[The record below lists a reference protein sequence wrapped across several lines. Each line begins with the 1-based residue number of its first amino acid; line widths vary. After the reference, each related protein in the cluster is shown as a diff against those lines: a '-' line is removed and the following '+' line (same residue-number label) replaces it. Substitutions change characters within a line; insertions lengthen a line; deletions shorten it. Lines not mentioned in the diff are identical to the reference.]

1 MYNKV
6 ILVGNLSRDLEL
18 RYLPSGSA
26 VCNTAI
32 ATNRKF
38 KKQDGSFG
46 EEVCFID
53 ITFFGRTAE
62 VANQYLKRGSKILV
76 EGRLK
81 LDQWTDQTGG
91 KRSKH
96 SVVVDSMQMLDTKG
110 SQPDGDNSFGN
121 NTSAGSGYGQNNYGG
136 GVNNSSNYGQN
147 NNYNQNYNQ
156 AQNMPK
162 NEPQPNPNMDIPD
175 IDVNDDEIPF

>member
-1 MYNKV
+1 MFNKV
-6 ILVGNLSRDLEL
+6 ILVGNLTRDCEL

-26 VCNTAI
+26 VCTTGI

-38 KKQDGSFG
+38 KNQQGEQK

-62 VANQYLKRGSKILV
+62 IANQYLSRGKKVLV

-81 LDQWTDQTGG
+81 LDQWTDQNGA

-96 SVVVDSMQMLDTKG
+96 SVTVDTLQMLDSKESGYTSG
-110 SQPDGDNSFGN
+110 ANSGYQN
-121 NTSAGSGYGQNNYGG
+121 NQANTSYQ
-136 GVNNSSNYGQN
+136 
-147 NNYNQNYNQ
+147 
-156 AQNMPK
+156 
-162 NEPQPNPNMDIPD
+162 QPTESKYTGNDIPD
-175 IDVNDDEIPF
+175 IDINEDEIPF

>member
-1 MYNKV
+1 MFNKV
-6 ILVGNLSRDLEL
+6 ILVGNLTRDCEL

-26 VCNTAI
+26 VCTTGI

-38 KKQDGSFG
+38 KNQQGEQK

-62 VANQYLKRGSKILV
+62 IANQYLGRGKKVLV

-81 LDQWTDQTGG
+81 LDQWTDQSGG

-96 SVVVDSMQMLDTKG
+96 SVIVDTLQMLDSKG
-110 SQPDGDNSFGN
+110 S
-121 NTSAGSGYGQNNYGG
+121 TSGENSGYNSAPQGGGYGNAPQQQGGYNNSAQQSYQQPQNN
-136 GVNNSSNYGQN
+136 SKPASN
-147 NNYNQNYNQ
+147 
-156 AQNMPK
+156 
-162 NEPQPNPNMDIPD
+162 EIPD
-175 IDVNDDEIPF
+175 IDIDEDEIPF